1 MRWATRPMT
10 QPGGG
15 HRRTPEGEGV
25 RRLQGVGEVGTHA
38 ELRAAARDWQRYSS
52 DLIGDIDIRDYK
64 QLPLEVDPPEHG
76 VYRKLMDPLFNRQ
89 RILALE
95 PQLRDVAAGLAAGLR
110 EAGQTEAVSEMA
122 LPMVVSSIGI
132 AFGRPQDIDEYLS
145 WGTDAWQ
152 TMPDGTRDGSR
163 LHRYLERVFS
173 EAKRSPGDDA
183 FSLFATA
190 EIEGRPLSHE
200 ELLGLGSIILSG
212 GRDTVI
218 SLISGSLWHLAQDD
232 AARSLLAAEPQR
244 IPVAVEEYLRY
255 LSPLPAMERVMTE
268 HVSGAWGEASEGD
281 VVLLGFARADHD
293 PEVFSDPAT
302 IDIERSPNRHVAFGN
317 GPHTCIG
324 LHLARLEARLILEEL
339 LAVVPDWRLADGAE
353 ITFGDFGASRVPVF
367 FGSLP
372 LEVER

>member
-1 MRWATRPMT
+1 MI
-10 QPGGG
+10 QPDEG

-52 DLIGDIDIRDYK
+52 DLLGDIDIRDYK

-76 VYRKLMDPLFNRQ
+76 VYRKIMEPIFGRQ

-95 PQLRDVAAGLAAGLR
+95 PQLRAVAAGLAAGFR
-110 EAGQTEAVSEMA
+110 DAGRSEAVSELA
-122 LPMVVSSIGI
+122 LPMVVSGIGI
-132 AFGRPQDIDEYLS
+132 AFGRPQDIEEYLS

-152 TMPDGTRDGSR
+152 TLPDGTRDGSR
-163 LHRYLERVFS
+163 LRGYLERVFS
-173 EAKRSPGDDA
+173 EAKETPGDDA

-190 EIEGRPLSHE
+190 EVEGRPLSHE

-218 SLISGSLWHLAQDD
+218 SLVCGSLWHLAQHDD
-232 AARSLLAAEPQR
+232 ARSLLALEPER
-244 IPVAVEEYLRY
+244 ISTAVEEYLRY
-255 LSPLPAMERVMTE
+255 LSPLPAIERVATE
-268 HVSGAWGEASEGD
+268 HVVGEWGEANEGD
-281 VVLLGFARADHD
+281 IVLLGFARANHD
-293 PEVFSDPAT
+293 GEVFDEPNEV
-302 IDIERSPNRHVAFGN
+302 DVERSPNRHVAFGN

-339 LAVVPDWRLADGAE
+339 LSVVPDWRLAEGPE
-353 ITFGDFGASRVPVF
+353 ITFGDFGESRIPVF
-367 FGSLP
+367 FGVLP
-372 LEVER
+372 LEVSS